1 MGNSESNKKNDPNEL
16 KTGQEVSAQFDPELS
31 QSLKDLDS
39 SFQILIE
46 STNQIGAKLNSIL
59 EGMHEKASKFQD
71 KT

>member
-1 MGNSESNKKNDPNEL
+1 MGNSESNKKNDPNGL
-16 KTGQEVSAQFDPELS
+16 NGQEISAQLDPELS

-46 STNQIGAKLNSIL
+46 STNQIGTKLNSIL